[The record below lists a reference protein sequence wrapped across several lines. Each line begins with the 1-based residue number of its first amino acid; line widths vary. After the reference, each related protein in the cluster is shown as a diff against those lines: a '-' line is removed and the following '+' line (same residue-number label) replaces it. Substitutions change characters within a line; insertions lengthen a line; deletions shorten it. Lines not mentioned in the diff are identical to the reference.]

1 MACLRGRVVAGNGRW
16 VHASTVAMPV
26 PLRHRGVPGPGPGR
40 PLSNVRESWPKSAR
54 SRPAERH
61 RRARGGSQQ
70 TCTSGTRFAQ
80 NRHGRLSAASSAAVL
95 RRRRSRSW
103 CLLRAIPRSRT
114 RQDDALMPLLLELEA
129 LTVLLSR
136 ATQLRKTNNP
146 LNWRVLYPNS
156 EEMTSLMAVSNR
168 RSPQYDRRRTGR
180 KAAST
185 KSANER
191 DAL

>member
-26 PLRHRGVPGPGPGR
+26 PLGHRGVPGPGPGR

-114 RQDDALMPLLLELEA
+114 RQDDGDGILVHPRDPYVSSAAAGACAGERRLDATETGLGLSVPVSRPLG
-129 LTVLLSR
+129 T
-136 ATQLRKTNNP
+136 T
-146 LNWRVLYPNS
+146 
-156 EEMTSLMAVSNR
+156 
-168 RSPQYDRRRTGR
+168 
-180 KAAST
+180 
-185 KSANER
+185 
-191 DAL
+191 